1 MTLLVLL
8 NETSCAM
15 HVACLSRFLF
25 AVCCLWLF
33 CVSFLGTCS
42 SWVWRKQEK
51 EKPECMGFRLKVLQA
66 RYVCFQEIHW
76 IKGALAKVSDLF
88 SIDSLASLQP
98 MYIVFSVRSNTKLL
112 VFQSWP
118 HHERVDVLRSALCC
132 ANKWNVVTT
141 EFIHSRDANVSD
153 TCIMTISKLGFSY
166 VQSSIV

>member
-1 MTLLVLL
+1 MFV
-8 NETSCAM
+8 
-15 HVACLSRFLF
+15 
-25 AVCCLWLF
+25 
-33 CVSFLGTCS
+33 
-42 SWVWRKQEK
+42 
-51 EKPECMGFRLKVLQA
+51 FRRYIELK
-66 RYVCFQEIHW
+66 
-76 IKGALAKVSDLF
+76 AKVSDLF

-153 TCIMTISKLGFSY
+153 TCMYYDYKQTRFQLCTKQHCLDIFEML
-166 VQSSIV
+166 